1 MLPVINVLGRDI
13 SLYSLCF
20 FIGLVIGSLFAV
32 YYFAKFND
40 INKEDV
46 FYAILFG
53 TIGIAVGA
61 KLLYIL
67 TIIPG
72 IIQSIQSIGFI
83 KTIQAIS
90 QSGFVF
96 YGGLIGGILGIVIY
110 SKLFKVSAKK
120 LLLTIVPVIP
130 LVHSFGRIGC
140 LMAGCCYGKEY
151 QGFGSITFHNTLYAP
166 TNIPL
171 FPTQLVESI
180 CNLIIFI
187 ILFSTYKKF
196 KGTYKTTG
204 IYCILY
210 SIVRFTLEFFR
221 GDRARGFLFNLSTSQ
236 WFSIL
241 LIITG
246 IALFIYENSKK
257 ETT

>member
-1 MLPVINVLGRDI
+1 MLPIINVLGRDI

-72 IIQSIQSIGFI
+72 IIQNIQSIGFI

-140 LMAGCCYGKEY
+140 LMAGCCYGKDSEN
-151 QGFGSITFHNTLYAP
+151 GLYFSSLGRKVIP
-166 TNIPL
+166 TNLYEAIFL
-171 FPTQLVESI
+171 FLLSAV
-180 CNLIIFI
+180 LIYLIFKKQCQFTMPIYLLCYGVFRFI
-187 ILFSTYKKF
+187 I
-196 KGTYKTTG
+196 
-204 IYCILY
+204 
-210 SIVRFTLEFFR
+210 EFFR
-221 GDRARGFLFNLSTSQ
+221 GDDRGKLFGFMSPIQ
-236 WFSIL
+236 WISIF
-241 LIITG
+241 LIIT
-246 IALFIYENSKK
+246 
-257 ETT
+257 